1 MVLFS
6 TVVAVGIFSLSLIVV
21 IAFLLCKRIKLYG
34 GLYIF
39 SYPPMPDYI
48 EKLDYSKDIRE
59 QVQKL
64 PYVQEWEFPRDKISL
79 RMYIIQQCTLLFAN
93 FRIIYIILSHCYI
106 RL

>member
-1 MVLFS
+1 MVLLS
-6 TVVAVGIFSLSLIVV
+6 TVVAVGIFTLSLIVV
-21 IAFLLCKRIKLYG
+21 IALLLCKRIKFYG

-48 EKLDYSKDIRE
+48 EKLDYKKDIRE

-79 RMYIIQQCTLLFAN
+79 RMYIISNNVLYYLQ
-93 FRIIYIILSHCYI
+93 ILE
-106 RL
+106 